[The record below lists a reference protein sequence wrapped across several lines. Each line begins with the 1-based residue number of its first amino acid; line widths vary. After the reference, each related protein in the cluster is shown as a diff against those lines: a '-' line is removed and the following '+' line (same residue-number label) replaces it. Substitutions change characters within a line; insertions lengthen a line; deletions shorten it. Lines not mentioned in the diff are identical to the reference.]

1 MLLLPL
7 LMSFLAPSQATLT
20 TVPNVDL
27 KRYAGTWY
35 EIASYP
41 NRFQKGCTCTTAT
54 YSPDSK
60 GKVIVENRC
69 NRNDKRSYV
78 KGSAAVVPNS
88 SNAKLKV
95 SFFWPFSGKYWII
108 DLADDYSYS
117 VVSNPSMKY
126 LWILFRDRE
135 MDPATLASI
144 KDRLKAKGFDLSK
157 LQMTKQ
163 DCQ

>member
-1 MLLLPL
+1 MLLLPV
-7 LMSFLAPSQATLT
+7 LMAVLTQGQAPLA
-20 TVPNVDL
+20 TVPHVDL
-27 KRYAGTWY
+27 TRYAGTWY

-54 YSPDSK
+54 YSLDDN

-69 NRNDKRSYV
+69 NRSDKRSYI
-78 KGSAAVVPNS
+78 KGSASVVPNS
-88 SNAKLKV
+88 GNAKLKV
-95 SFFWPFSGKYWII
+95 SFFWPFSGKYWVI

-126 LWILFRDRE
+126 LWILSRTRE
-135 MDPATLASI
+135 MDQATLNAI
-144 KDRLKAKGFDLSK
+144 KDRLKAKGFDLST